1 MAVRISGMVS
11 GLDTDSIVQEL
22 VSAYSTKK
30 ENIVK
35 SQTKLSWKQD
45 AWKSLNSEVYSLYN
59 KIGNYRYD
67 SAYNLKTSSVS
78 DSSKATVTA
87 SSSAVNGTQSLKIK
101 SLATSGYMTGGKLAA
116 SDGSSVTTSTT
127 LSQLGFSGSNTSF
140 KVKDADGNETS
151 IDVSSSSTIKD
162 VISGLK
168 SAGVNASF
176 DSSNG
181 RIFVNSSSS
190 GAASDFSITTG
201 GNDFDEST
209 GALSDSFKAL
219 ASLGLV
225 SKTDIEDLQAKYAAD
240 EGDDETT
247 AAAKAANLS
256 ALNAA
261 LKSAGLADDDGNAT
275 DKAGTMIHGTDAE
288 IELNGATFTSSTNS
302 FTINGLTINATE
314 TTGDNAVTITTGTD
328 TQGIY
333 DKVKDFFSSYNDLIN
348 KMTSLYNAESAKGYE
363 PLTDDEKDA
372 MSETEIE
379 KWEDK
384 IKSALLRRDSTLGN
398 LLNAMTTSMSGMT
411 YIDENG
417 TAITYNVAKG
427 KYYYGDEEVGT
438 SMSDVKSFAGSKG
451 GFTSY
456 ALSSFGIATLGF
468 LNAAENE
475 QNAFHIDGDEDDEK
489 TSGKTDKL
497 MAMIQSD
504 PDTVTAFM
512 KNLSATLY
520 GKIDNMMKSTTM
532 SSAYTVYNDKQMNQE
547 YSDYSTSIS
556 DWEDK
561 LEDLEDYY
569 YDKFSAMETALQKL
583 QDQTSSLTSLLG
595 G

>member
-1 MAVRISGMVS
+1 MAVRISGLVS

-45 AWKSLNSEVYSLYN
+45 AWKSLNTEVYSLYN

-101 SLATSGYMTGGKLAA
+101 SLATSGYMTGGKIAA
-116 SDGSSVTTSTT
+116 TSGDSVTTSTT
-127 LSQLGFSGSNTSF
+127 LAQLGFSGSNTSF

-151 IDVSSSSTIKD
+151 IDVTSSSTIKD

-176 DSSNG
+176 DSTNG

-201 GNDFDEST
+201 GNSFNEST
-209 GALSDSFKAL
+209 GQLSDSFLAL

-225 SKTDIEDLQAKYAAD
+225 SDSDIKELQANYAV
-240 EGDDETT
+240 GDDDDDDTV
-247 AAAKAANLS
+247 AAKEANLAALNS
-256 ALNAA
+256 ALQT
-261 LKSAGLADDDGNAT
+261 AGLVDEDGKTTN
-275 DKAGTMIHGTDAE
+275 KSGTMIHGSDAV
-288 IELNGATFTSSTNS
+288 IELNGAEFSSSTNS

-314 TTGDNAVTITTGTD
+314 TTGDNTVTITTGTD

-333 DKVKDFFSSYNDLIN
+333 DKVKDFFNSYNDLIN
-348 KMTSLYNAESAKGYE
+348 KMTSLYNADTAKGYE

-379 KWEDK
+379 KWEEK
-384 IKSALLRRDSTLGN
+384 IKSSLLRRDSTLGN
-398 LLNAMTTSMSGMT
+398 LLNSMTSSMSGMT
-411 YIDENG
+411 YIDDNG
-417 TAITYNVAKG
+417 TAITYNVIKG
-427 KYYYGDEEVGT
+427 KYFYGDEEVGS
-438 SMSDVKSFAGSKG
+438 SMNDVKSYAASKG

-475 QNAFHIDGDEDDEK
+475 QNAFHIDGDEDDDK

-497 MAMIQSD
+497 MAMIQSN

-520 GKIDNMMKSTTM
+520 GSIDSMMKSTSM

-556 DWEDK
+556 NWEDK